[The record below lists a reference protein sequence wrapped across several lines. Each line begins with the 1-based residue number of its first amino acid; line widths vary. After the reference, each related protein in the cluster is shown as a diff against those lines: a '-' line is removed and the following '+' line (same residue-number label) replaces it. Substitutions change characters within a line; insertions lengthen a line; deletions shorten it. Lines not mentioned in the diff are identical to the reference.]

1 MTTHL
6 GLQRILLPSAQVS
19 TLTAGSITLPSAR
32 GQFDGTAPYTDA
44 FESINS
50 STLGSDTTSIS
61 FSSIPSTYRYL
72 QLRGNIRL
80 ERSADTAG
88 ELIIRFNNDATA
100 GNYRSYYAGTS
111 GTSSV
116 TSIYAAT
123 QTGSQTGF
131 YALRLPANN
140 SLANNFGAFIVD
152 IYDYSSPAA
161 TTLRSTS
168 GFHNNGTTTSNEEFG
183 GAMWNDGSTVHTIS
197 LHLAF
202 GTAIK
207 TNSTFDLYGV
217 KA

>member
-1 MTTHL
+1 MPTHL

-19 TLTAGSITLPSAR
+19 SLTTGSITLPSAR
-32 GQFDGTAPYTDA
+32 GAFDPTLGYTEA

-50 STLGSDTTSIS
+50 TTLSTDTSTIT

-80 ERSADTAG
+80 ERSGDLAG
-88 ELIIRFNNDATA
+88 ELIIRFNNDSTA
-100 GNYRSYYAGTS
+100 NNYRSYYAGVS
-111 GTSSV
+111 GT
-116 TSIYAAT
+116 TSTSTYAAT
-123 QTGSQTGF
+123 QTGSQTG
-131 YALRLPANN
+131 YYGLRLPANN
-140 SLANNFGAFIVD
+140 SLSNNFGAFIVD
-152 IYDYSSPAA
+152 IYDYSSSAA
-161 TTLRSTS
+161 TTIRTSS
-168 GFHNNGTTTSNEEFG
+168 GFLNNGTTTSNEEFG

-207 TNSTFDLYGV
+207 TNSTLDLYGV